1 MPLPAWLYAV
11 DLMELAIVAGAFSL
25 AGVALGA
32 VLEWLRER
40 WRRGNEITARLRD
53 WRLAALNETRLMLI
67 GQLTWH
73 EQRALLHLEPNPPVT
88 RGDLTRGNINLVGDP
103 DVIREF
109 TDVMLELNARLP
121 MTRLEEVRQ
130 ILPKSLA
137 SLDLDML
144 DRTTKL
150 RARVLK
156 ALDDQE
162 MLALRDKPLR
172 ELSADEISSIA
183 GADAMLESMR
193 DRQRKG
199 KP

>member
-1 MPLPAWLYAV
+1 
-11 DLMELAIVAGAFSL
+11 
-25 AGVALGA
+25 
-32 VLEWLRER
+32 
-40 WRRGNEITARLRD
+40 
-53 WRLAALNETRLMLI
+53 
-67 GQLTWH
+67 
-73 EQRALLHLEPNPPVT
+73 
-88 RGDLTRGNINLVGDP
+88 
-103 DVIREF
+103 VIREF